1 MRRPVTSAP
10 QGVAAGRRF
19 HSLVVNRR
27 NYRRRWNCVVLAI
40 VEVVVAV
47 IVVAVP
53 IVVDAVHDN
62 HPLLIDPFPCTQC
75 ADPPQRHRRPRPVA
89 RIARDVVVAAEMVR
103 RRMVAWL
110 RTDVFMPCRSRLPD
124 MMGRSGMFRRAW
136 LGCRSRDLRSP
147 RLLGRSCSMST
158 SAVRSPHLLGR
169 SCSMSI
175 SAVRSPHLLGGS
187 CRVSATA
194 AGSAFRRRECRCAEC
209 RAGDSDEC
217 EFHEVVVHS
226 TPLAF
231 CLWFDGE
238 FISPLHQVRS
248 PSRQF
253 LTNKAIEKKR

>member
-1 MRRPVTSAP
+1 MLRRRLGMYPSGFLLGNEASRHFSS

-110 RTDVFMPCRSRLPD
+110 RTDVSMPCRSRLPD
-124 MMGRSGMFRRAW
+124 MMGRSDMFRRAW

-147 RLLGRSCSMST
+147 RLLGRSCSMSIA
-158 SAVRSPHLLGR
+158 AVGSPRLLGR
-169 SCSMSI
+169 
-175 SAVRSPHLLGGS
+175 S
-187 CRVSATA
+187 CRVSATV

-253 LTNKAIEKKR
+253 LTIKCFAELI